1 MADTVKTVS
10 VVWNAVTDNFNKSV
24 EQSAGK
30 MSKFATSAARFGS
43 RAVRSF
49 GLAREAVNLLRR
61 SFKDAFETAQK
72 GGKGFTPEDLQNIKN
87 AQKAVEE
94 VGKEFDKLVLR
105 LIADFAPGIIAVAD
119 GFKILIGLA
128 KDLNKEI
135 QKFVKPFQ
143 GDLENKLLDFAAS
156 IGLITQEIAD
166 AGKKVELGE
175 TIVDK
180 EKEKKKPVT
189 VDINVKSFSDAV
201 EGGTSKAFDI
211 LNPDRPGSVQ
221 QEQLTAQKETA
232 ENTSKIAD
240 KLTEE
245 GVKFVEVKF

>member
-10 VVWNAVTDNFNKSV
+10 VVWNAVTANFDKSV
-24 EQSAGK
+24 KSSSNRLSNF
-30 MSKFATSAARFGS
+30 SKNAARFGNRFVGGFS
-43 RAVRSF
+43 LANDAVRLLTGSF
-49 GLAREAVNLLRR
+49 NDAVAAA
-61 SFKDAFETAQK
+61 KK
-72 GGKGFTPEDLQNIKN
+72 GKGFNAEDLQNIKN
-87 AQKAVEE
+87 AQRSIAEM
-94 VGKEFDKLVLR
+94 GKEFDKLVLR
-105 LIADFAPGIIAVAD
+105 LVADFAPGIIAVAD
-119 GFKILIGLA
+119 GFKILIDLA

-135 QKFVKPFQ
+135 QKFVEPFQ
-143 GDLENKLLDFAAS
+143 GELENELLDFAAK

-166 AGKKVELGE
+166 EAKKVELGE
-175 TIVDK
+175 TSIDK

-232 ENTSKIAD
+232 ENTSKIAA

-245 GVKFVEVKF
+245 GIKFVEVKF